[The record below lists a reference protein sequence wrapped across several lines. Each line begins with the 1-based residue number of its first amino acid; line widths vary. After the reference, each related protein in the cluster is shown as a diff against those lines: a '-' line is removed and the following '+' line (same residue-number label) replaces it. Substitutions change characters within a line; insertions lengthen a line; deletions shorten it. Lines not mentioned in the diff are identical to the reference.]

1 MSHPD
6 PSPGSLVHQPSP
18 KRRQI
23 LAGAREVFR
32 ETGFERTTVDQIA
45 ARAGVSKATVY
56 NHFHDK
62 KALYVAYLS
71 EEVDALRDSVR
82 CMLCL
87 SEPSGEVA
95 AALQAVGERLLTLFL
110 DPTIVGFYRS
120 ASAELERFPEL
131 GQLLFDRGPAAM
143 YAVLTDYLGR
153 WVEHG
158 ALRIADL
165 RTAAVHFVT
174 LCHGDLV
181 VRSQLG
187 VLPEPR
193 GPAIVA
199 TVRQAVA
206 VFLAAY
212 AA

>member
-1 MSHPD
+1 M
-6 PSPGSLVHQPSP
+6 
-18 KRRQI
+18 
-23 LAGAREVFR
+23 
-32 ETGFERTTVDQIA
+32 
-45 ARAGVSKATVY
+45 
-56 NHFHDK
+56 
-62 KALYVAYLS
+62 
-71 EEVDALRDSVR
+71 
-82 CMLCL
+82 
-87 SEPSGEVA
+87 
-95 AALQAVGERLLTLFL
+95 GERLLTLFL

>member
-1 MSHPD
+1 MAVTQTLSHGGD
-6 PSPGSLVHQPSP
+6 H
-18 KRRQI
+18 
-23 LAGAREVFR
+23 
-32 ETGFERTTVDQIA
+32 
-45 ARAGVSKATVY
+45 
-56 NHFHDK
+56 
-62 KALYVAYLS
+62 
-71 EEVDALRDSVR
+71 
-82 CMLCL
+82 
-87 SEPSGEVA
+87 VA

-120 ASAELERFPEL
+120 AAAELERFPEL

-193 GPAIVA
+193 GHAIVLIIVAIISGASIYSGADSAPGSWPGRPAASILAHRAFPA
-199 TVRQAVA
+199 TWAISA
-206 VFLAAY
+206 
-212 AA
+212 